1 MKVLIINTSECTGGA
16 AIAAGRLMEALNK
29 SGISAEMTVL
39 HKKSNKPYVFSHVS
53 PIRKFMFFA
62 FERLVIWANNL
73 FSRKNLFKVSIAN
86 TGIDVTSLPEFQR
99 ADIINLHWINQGMLS
114 LDEIKRIIKSGKP
127 TVWTMHDM
135 WECTAICHCAYECNK
150 FTEQCGECQY
160 LRFPRKNDLSHKVFL
175 KKLEIFQ
182 NSGIHFVAV
191 SSWLKNQAKKSTL
204 LKGCDISVIPNT
216 LSLSDFTISDK
227 ADCRKQYKLAEDK
240 YIILFGAARI
250 DDPIKGFNLLTK
262 SLEYLIMKYPEL
274 EDKLHLVLFGNI
286 KDKKLIERLPVNHT
300 YTGTINNTK
309 ELSKL
314 YSAADVA
321 VSASYYETF
330 GQTIIEAQACGCLP
344 VSFGNSGQSDII
356 EHKRNGYLAEY
367 MSVEDL
373 AEGIV
378 WCLKHRNEIS
388 DEYLRKTVKDRYD
401 ISVVAEKYVNLYK
414 TLNTKENENT
424 VN

>member
-1 MKVLIINTSECTGGA
+1 
-16 AIAAGRLMEALNK
+16 
-29 SGISAEMTVL
+29 
-39 HKKSNKPYVFSHVS
+39 
-53 PIRKFMFFA
+53 
-62 FERLVIWANNL
+62 
-73 FSRKNLFKVSIAN
+73 
-86 TGIDVTSLPEFQR
+86 
-99 ADIINLHWINQGMLS
+99 
-114 LDEIKRIIKSGKP
+114 
-127 TVWTMHDM
+127 
-135 WECTAICHCAYECNK
+135 
-150 FTEQCGECQY
+150 
-160 LRFPRKNDLSHKVFL
+160 
-175 KKLEIFQ
+175 
-182 NSGIHFVAV
+182 
-191 SSWLKNQAKKSTL
+191 
-204 LKGCDISVIPNT
+204 
-216 LSLSDFTISDK
+216 
-227 ADCRKQYKLAEDK
+227 
-240 YIILFGAARI
+240 
-250 DDPIKGFNLLTK
+250 
-262 SLEYLIMKYPEL
+262 MKYPEL

-286 KDKKLIERLPVNHT
+286 KDKKLIEQLPINHT
-300 YTGTINNTK
+300 YTGTINDTK

-367 MSVEDL
+367 LSVEDL